1 MVWSKLDR
9 LVFYRSTF
17 SGRLYRFHGLPG
29 LIVELYDEQNDYHFN
44 LVRSENLKL
53 ASKNQFLEMTKQMG
67 VLVDWDKYKK
77 AKLAYYESPVSFIK
91 MLQEM

>member
-1 MVWSKLDR
+1 
-9 LVFYRSTF
+9 
-17 SGRLYRFHGLPG
+17 
-29 LIVELYDEQNDYHFN
+29 
-44 LVRSENLKL
+44 
-53 ASKNQFLEMTKQMG
+53 MTKQMG